1 MTKKI
6 ICMLLTI
13 VMVMSLFAGCGINTP
28 VDPTTEPTHEHDHE
42 TIVTEPEVTE
52 DETPEVETTVP
63 ETETPTEAPTE
74 ETKVPETE
82 APTETTEPPVEETKP
97 ASCQHD
103 YKSETVNPTCTNT
116 GYTKKTCTKCGH
128 SIKTDEKAKLGHDW
142 DNGKATKNATC
153 DKDGVKT
160 YTCERK
166 GCGQTKTETI
176 TKLGH
181 DWNNGKVT
189 KDATC
194 TAEGSKT
201 YTCERNGCGKTKTE
215 AIAKLGHSWGNWV
228 QTKAPTTEAEGQE
241 TRTCNNCGKT
251 ETRSIDK
258 LPADDSGDD
267 EGSNDEGGYYWFG
280 NQKIYWNCASQG
292 HVPKDKNG
300 TVIQKVSCCQDEIIQ
315 YECMVVGCGAVWT
328 KTGAT
333 AGSVGHTMSDS
344 DRAKITR
351 GDTLYR
357 IRCTCGTAF
366 KRYTNADAMSAWEAH
381 AAENLYSTPCAIQET
396 STEHNHKF
404 PGGAFACAACG
415 KSIPFEERYA
425 GCNGENCKYG

>member
-228 QTKAPTTEAEGQE
+228 QTKAPTTEAKGQE

-258 LPADDSGDD
+258 LPADDGGDD
-267 EGSNDEGGYYWFG
+267 EGSSGGYYVEYG
-280 NQKIYWNCASQG
+280 PLGPVKVYHNCASQG
-292 HVPKDKNG
+292 HISGDITTIKSATCCTPTMQEHTCK
-300 TVIQKVSCCQDEIIQ
+300 VI
-315 YECMVVGCGAVWT
+315 GCGHKWT
-328 KTGAT
+328 VELND
-333 AGSVGHTMSDS
+333 AGSVGHVMSNA
-344 DRAKITR
+344 DRAKVTKGNDFYDIACICGLKLRRATR
-351 GDTLYR
+351 DEAL
-357 IRCTCGTAF
+357 AAL
-366 KRYTNADAMSAWEAH
+366 NAH
-381 AAENLYSTPCAIQET
+381 AAEKQYDYCGEIMREGAGHTH
-396 STEHNHKF
+396 EH
-404 PGGAFACAACG
+404 PDGAYTCVNCG
-415 KSIPFEERYA
+415 KSIVFKVTCAYNTCTF
-425 GCNGENCKYG
+425 G